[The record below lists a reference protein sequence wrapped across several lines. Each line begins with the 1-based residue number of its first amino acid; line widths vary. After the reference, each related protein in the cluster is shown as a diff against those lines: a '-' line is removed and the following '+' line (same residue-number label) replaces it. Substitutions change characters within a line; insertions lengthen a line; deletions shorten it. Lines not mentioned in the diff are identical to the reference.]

1 MPFEYDASA
10 SYLATAI
17 RISHTVVP
25 AVLGRGVFWF
35 FLVLHLGV
43 FVFFQFGYLDKAKDP
58 ASYLYIDW
66 KIVSVITSMTTFF
79 EVFYT
84 NNVFARY
91 LSLYNLTRYILGS
104 LSNFAF
110 DFRIHAGDRAQPMVR
125 LATRF
130 MLCSTFLFFYELG
143 GEVTEQE
150 WGVLMEAKLIYR
162 EEVAVLRSIGRQHCS
177 MVVLHWAGRVVR
189 DTVAEVHAP
198 NNIIKG
204 LVDRLVKIR
213 ESEQR
218 IKDTL
223 HLPMPFQYFHLLNMM
238 VVVNLLLWAY
248 GMGVTESVFAPVGF
262 FFSELIFCGMM
273 ELAGQM
279 SDPFGEDEVD
289 FPIHLWLESALWDTS
304 VILEYD
310 YHITDG
316 EWHQIADRFPPMA
329 MELVTIN
336 KIMVHMAEEETE
348 AKQRHAAKKVGDGA
362 TATRSN
368 AYLPLIGDAEIGAP
382 LSARTDPPYSAR
394 RSRTPARPTGPTRTL
409 VAAVGAN

>member
-1 MPFEYDASA
+1 MPFEYDSSA
-10 SYLATAI
+10 GYLATAI
-17 RISHTVVP
+17 RISGTVVP

-43 FVFFQFGYLDKAKDP
+43 FGLFQFGYLDAAKDP

-91 LSLYNLTRYILGS
+91 LSLYNLTRSILGS

-130 MLCSTFLFFYELG
+130 MLCSTFLFFYELS

-150 WGVLMEAKLIYR
+150 WDVLMEAKLICR
-162 EEVAVLRSIGRQHCS
+162 EEVAVLQSIGRQHCS

-289 FPIHLWLESALWDTS
+289 FPIHLWLETALWDTS

-310 YHITDG
+310 YHIMG
-316 EWHQIADRFPPMA
+316 GGWHQIADQFPPMA

-336 KIMVHMAEEETE
+336 RIMVRIPEEETE
-348 AKQRHAAKKVGDGA
+348 SKQRHAAKSVEDGA
-362 TATRSN
+362 KAARIN
-368 AYLPLIGDAEIGAP
+368 AYHPLSGDAEIGAI
-382 LSARTDPPYSAR
+382 SARTDPPYSAR
-394 RSRTPARPTGPTRTL
+394 RSRTPARPTGRTTRTL
-409 VAAVGAN
+409 VAAVGGN